1 MRKVLVSGLLALVLS
16 SCGALKTVEPAMDSE
31 VPPIEAKVSSDDIR
45 SRYEETKKKCYVAD
59 ALYKKSSNGFIKWYE
74 EAISNIEYYK
84 LPIKD
89 NPDFALAYNRMAEY
103 YLALREYDKAEKY
116 ADIAFKNFPHPLFKA
131 TVDMIKRE
139 RDKERKKEKQKAIFT
154 NFI

>member
-1 MRKVLVSGLLALVLS
+1 MRSPRFCPPLRVIKKVSGDNIKS
-16 SCGALKTVEPAMDSE
+16 K
-31 VPPIEAKVSSDDIR
+31 
-45 SRYEETKKKCYVAD
+45 YEETKGFCYVAD